1 MQAAVAAAAA
11 AHAADAA
18 APFDRETVEASF
30 PDDERI
36 GLEFAEM
43 RHAATG
49 TLHISIA
56 KDGVVKGGVA
66 ERRYPQLVRRV
77 SPFRSAVGSLI
88 VIAAARAQ
96 RPGLILQQVNGEPQ
110 GDRPWDE
117 TAAMLRTTDKGGV
130 RPLHLTF
137 VPPTL
142 ESLQTAVIGVNRA
155 RRKFNQLLS
164 PQSTTRA
171 APQAQLQPEP
181 ELQPSQQ
188 PPQGDAYGGSDA
200 GTAEPL
206 LQRTPL
212 RTPTAEPELAASPLP
227 AASVAASPAVRQTVQ
242 TMSARLDRARQQ
254 AEQEDAELHKQLR
267 QVELE
272 MSRMSLLAEPEA
284 TDPLELLASPAAG
297 AYGGASA
304 SAAGGVIAQVRH
316 RLSRIMLNIGGEPD

>member
-1 MQAAVAAAAA
+1 
-11 AHAADAA
+11 
-18 APFDRETVEASF
+18 
-30 PDDERI
+30 
-36 GLEFAEM
+36 
-43 RHAATG
+43 
-49 TLHISIA
+49 
-56 KDGVVKGGVA
+56 
-66 ERRYPQLVRRV
+66 
-77 SPFRSAVGSLI
+77 
-88 VIAAARAQ
+88 
-96 RPGLILQQVNGEPQ
+96 
-110 GDRPWDE
+110 
-117 TAAMLRTTDKGGV
+117 MLRTTDKGGV

-142 ESLQTAVIGVNRA
+142 ESLQTAMIGVDRA

-164 PQSTTRA
+164 PQRPPQA
-171 APQAQLQPEP
+171 QAQLQPEP
-181 ELQPSQQ
+181 EPEPPQR

-200 GTAEPL
+200 GTAEPQ

-227 AASVAASPAVRQTVQ
+227 AASAAASPAVRQTAQ

-297 AYGGASA
+297 AYGGASL

-316 RLSRIMLNIGGEPD
+316 RLSRIMLETGGEPD

>member
-1 MQAAVAAAAA
+1 M
-11 AHAADAA
+11 
-18 APFDRETVEASF
+18 S
-30 PDDERI
+30 
-36 GLEFAEM
+36 
-43 RHAATG
+43 
-49 TLHISIA
+49 
-56 KDGVVKGGVA
+56 
-66 ERRYPQLVRRV
+66 
-77 SPFRSAVGSLI
+77 SLR
-88 VIAAARAQ
+88 RAQ
-96 RPGLILQQVNGEPQ
+96 RPGLILQLVNGEPQ

-142 ESLQTAVIGVNRA
+142 ESLQTAMIGVDRA

-164 PQSTTRA
+164 PQRPPQA
-171 APQAQLQPEP
+171 QAQLQPEP
-181 ELQPSQQ
+181 EPEPPQR

-200 GTAEPL
+200 GTAEPQ

-227 AASVAASPAVRQTVQ
+227 AASAAASPAVRQTAQ

-297 AYGGASA
+297 AYGGASL

-316 RLSRIMLNIGGEPD
+316 RLSRTMLETGGEPDEMPCSARVSPVGFRHRRLSLKPRRTGRHRRRFRGTPSEETNFSRCEHVACRFLVRAASRDGPMR

>member
-1 MQAAVAAAAA
+1 
-11 AHAADAA
+11 
-18 APFDRETVEASF
+18 
-30 PDDERI
+30 
-36 GLEFAEM
+36 
-43 RHAATG
+43 
-49 TLHISIA
+49 
-56 KDGVVKGGVA
+56 
-66 ERRYPQLVRRV
+66 
-77 SPFRSAVGSLI
+77 
-88 VIAAARAQ
+88 
-96 RPGLILQQVNGEPQ
+96 
-110 GDRPWDE
+110 
-117 TAAMLRTTDKGGV
+117 MLRTTDKGGV

-164 PQSTTRA
+164 PQQPPQA
-171 APQAQLQPEP
+171 QAQLQPEP

-200 GTAEPL
+200 GTAEP

-227 AASVAASPAVRQTVQ
+227 AASVAASPAVRQTAQ